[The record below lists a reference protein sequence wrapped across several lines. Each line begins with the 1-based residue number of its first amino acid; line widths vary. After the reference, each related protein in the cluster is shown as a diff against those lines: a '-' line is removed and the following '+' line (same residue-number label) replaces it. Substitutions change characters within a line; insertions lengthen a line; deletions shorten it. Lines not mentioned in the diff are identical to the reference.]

1 MEATFFHNSI
11 TFPLMTVSGA
21 VETEVTEEEGGVVTT
36 ATTEVKVAVTTNMK
50 VKVIRETAAVTGLT
64 ETETVMGLT
73 ETEGVM
79 GLTETE
85 TVMGLTETEVVEE
98 IIETI
103 ETDITDTSHTD
114 INVAI
119 ATNMPKFWQSSGLP
133 QSGKNIWKM
142 IFFSRSGKSQ
152 GILWMVREI

>member
-1 MEATFFHNSI
+1 MEAALFHNSI
-11 TFPLMTVSGA
+11 TYPLMTISGA
-21 VETEVTEEEGGVVTT
+21 IETEVTEEEGGVVTKE
-36 ATTEVKVAVTTNMK
+36 TTEVKVAVTTNMK
-50 VKVIRETAAVTGLT
+50 VKVIRETEAVT
-64 ETETVMGLT
+64 
-73 ETEGVM
+73 

-98 IIETI
+98 II

-133 QSGKNIWKM
+133 RSRKNIWKM
-142 IFFSRSGKSQ
+142 NFFPGPGKVREFCGWSGKF
-152 GILWMVREI
+152 